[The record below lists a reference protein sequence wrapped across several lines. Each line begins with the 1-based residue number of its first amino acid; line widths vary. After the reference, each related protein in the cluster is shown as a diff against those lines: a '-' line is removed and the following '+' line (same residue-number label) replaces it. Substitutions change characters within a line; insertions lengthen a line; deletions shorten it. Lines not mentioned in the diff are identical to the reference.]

1 VFSATPFLL
10 RLHFLLIVS
19 YPPIKRR
26 ENKKPAKTI
35 PDFNQTPFRK
45 EAFVVRVSY
54 AVTFGTPLATP
65 FGRHT
70 ADVSTD
76 PLGEIVETVMTS
88 ISTILSNFKRAP
100 FREEAFGFRV
110 LYAVTFGTPSPTD
123 LPKCTLH
130 VLTDRL
136 GENVENVMSR
146 FQQTVSEFKWALSH
160 DVVSFL
166 HVLYAVTFVMP
177 SATGLL
183 EHTSH
188 VSTDRLGE
196 NVENVTTLFCADHWT
211 TISHLNCIT
220 CNELSLISVS

>member
-26 ENKKPAKTI
+26 ENKKPAKTF
-35 PDFNQTPFRK
+35 PDFNQTPFRE
-45 EAFVVRVSY
+45 EAFVFRVS
-54 AVTFGTPLATP
+54 
-65 FGRHT
+65 
-70 ADVSTD
+70 
-76 PLGEIVETVMTS
+76 
-88 ISTILSNFKRAP
+88 
-100 FREEAFGFRV
+100 
-110 LYAVTFGTPSPTD
+110 YAVTFGTPSPTD

-146 FQQTVSEFKWALSH
+146 FQQTVSEFKCALSH

-183 EHTSH
+183 KHTSY